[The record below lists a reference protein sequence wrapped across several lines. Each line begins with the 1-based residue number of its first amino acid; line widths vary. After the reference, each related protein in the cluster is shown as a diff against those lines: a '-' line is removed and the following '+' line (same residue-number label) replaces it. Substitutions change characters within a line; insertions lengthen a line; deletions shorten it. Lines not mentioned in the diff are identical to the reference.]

1 MTHRVEALVFY
12 LGVLSLIPKTPTV
25 GRDLTTIICHLTS
38 THTHPQRNKYT
49 NL

>member
-12 LGVLSLIPKTPTV
+12 LGVLSLIPKTPM

>member
-1 MTHRVEALVFY
+1 MAHRVEALVFC
-12 LGVLSLIPKTPTV
+12 LGVQSLIPKIHMV
-25 GRDLTTIICHLTS
+25 GRDLTTIMCYLTS